1 MIRELLASLRLRLWL
16 LVFLALIP
24 ALGLMLYAAAEQRRH
39 ALSGVQDQAF
49 RLVQLVSSDHQRL
62 IDGTRH
68 LLVALA
74 HVPAVRGGD
83 ADECE
88 RFLSAL
94 LKDNPLYAGLGV
106 ADRTGEVSCSAP
118 PRDQPVNIADR
129 AYFRAAMDTRDF
141 AIGEFQIGRVTHKAI
156 IPFGYP
162 SLDAEGR
169 VQGVVVA
176 TMALAWLNHLMAAAE
191 LPEDAVLVV
200 IDRNG
205 TIIAR
210 YPNPQVWVGQ
220 SGSSDPL
227 FEVMRV
233 RGQGT
238 AELSGMDGIP
248 RIYAFTGFRGLPE
261 AGYVS
266 IGIPQAVAYAPVRR
280 ALARNL
286 AYLGVVG
293 VLALAAAWLG
303 GDAFILRRVQAL
315 VRATKRLSG
324 GDLSARTGLPSGPGE
339 LGQLAAAFDDMAAS
353 LEKQQ
358 AQQRLEEELRR
369 HNEEL
374 EEQNRRIEELNR
386 LKSEFVS
393 LVSHE
398 LRTPLTAIIGYLD
411 LLAENVGDQAAAQQ
425 RQIVSIIQNNAD
437 RLVRLIDELLDLSHI
452 ESGTVE
458 LRVTVVDISALI
470 TEVVKLLQPQIDA
483 RGQRLSLDLAQ
494 ASPLVQGDAERIR
507 QILINLLSNAHKY
520 TPSGGHI
527 WVSTADEAGRVR
539 IDVRDNGVGLSG
551 DEQAQVFNKFFRA
564 REPAT
569 QGVGGTGLGL
579 AITRLLV
586 EMQGGQITVMSTLG
600 QGSTFSFTLP
610 AARMSPR
617 IMPAQ

>member
-24 ALGLMLYAAAEQRRH
+24 ALGLILYTAAEQRRH
-39 ALSGVQDQAF
+39 AVMAVQDQAL
-49 RLVQLVSSDHQRL
+49 RMAQLVSGDQERL
-62 IDGTRH
+62 IHGTRY

-74 HVPAVRGGD
+74 HVPNIRGGD
-83 ADECE
+83 AAECH

-94 LKDNPLYAGLGV
+94 LQDNPLYAGLGV
-106 ADRTGEVSCSAP
+106 ADHTGEISCSAP
-118 PRDQPVNIADR
+118 PIDTPVNIADR
-129 AYFRAAMDTRDF
+129 AYFRAAMETHDF
-141 AIGEFQIGRVTHKAI
+141 AIGEFQIGRVTHRAI

-162 SLDAEGR
+162 ILDADGS
-169 VQGVVVA
+169 VQTVLVA
-176 TMALAWLNHLMAAAE
+176 TMDLAWLNHLMADAE
-191 LPEDAVLVV
+191 LPEGAVLVV

-227 FEVMRV
+227 FQVMLA

-238 AELSGMDGIP
+238 AELPGMDGIP
-248 RIYAFTGFRGLPE
+248 RIYAFTGFRGLPG

-286 AYLGVVG
+286 AFLGVVG
-293 VLALAAAWLG
+293 VLALTAAWLG

-315 VRATKRLSG
+315 VRTTKRLSG
-324 GDLSARTGLPSGPGE
+324 GDLSARTGLPAGPGE

-358 AQQRLEEELRR
+358 AQQRLEDELRR
-369 HNEEL
+369 HNEQL
-374 EEQNRRIEELNR
+374 AEQNRRIEELNR

-411 LLAENVGDQAAAQQ
+411 LLSENAGDQAGAQQ
-425 RQIVSIIQNNAD
+425 RQILSIIQNNAD
-437 RLVRLIDELLDLSHI
+437 QLVRLIDDLLDLSHI
-452 ESGTVE
+452 ESGTLE
-458 LRVTVVDISALI
+458 LRVTVVDITVLI
-470 TEVVKLLQPQIDA
+470 TEVMKLLQPQIEA
-483 RGQRLSLDLAQ
+483 RGQRLNLDLAQ

-539 IDVRDNGVGLSG
+539 IDVRDNGIGLSG
-551 DEQAQVFNKFFRA
+551 EEQAQVFNKFFRA

-586 EMQGGQITVMSTLG
+586 EMQGGQITVTSTPG

-617 IMPAQ
+617 AMPSQ